1 MTDPHNKIIDPHLH
15 LFNLQKGNYTWL
27 KPQNPPFWP
36 DKHLINK
43 SFIEAD
49 LWLQQPNHLSGFV
62 HIEAGFDNQQPWRE
76 IDWLEQHC
84 TLPFKSVA
92 FADITTTNFGAH
104 VDQLK
109 QYKSLAGI
117 RHILDEQAE
126 QILRTT
132 LVHQHFALLS
142 DYELSFD
149 AQLSLTDSQAIQELV
164 TLANHH
170 KTLRIII
177 NHGGWP
183 PAANNLNK
191 QNIWKKNLQKLS
203 KCENIALKLSGWEM
217 LDRTWQPQQIA
228 MLIHHSIATL
238 GDNRVMLASNFPLC
252 LFSMSYS
259 DLWNTYAE
267 IPGLSAQSFE
277 KITYSNAANWYRIN
291 T

>member
-15 LFNLQKGNYTWL
+15 LFNLQKGNYAWL

-76 IDWLEQHC
+76 IDWLDQHC

-149 AQLSLTDSQAIQELV
+149 DLVRSIHGAPLFKKPEIGNNPFKPVDEIAPEKNNDLALDIFKVIVAQYERGENFTEDKVFPKHLNCS
-164 TLANHH
+164 
-170 KTLRIII
+170 RIIYDI
-177 NHGGWP
+177 HLMKLIKEGLAILSHDYVSITEKGKQF
-183 PAANNLNK
+183 AAN
-191 QNIWKKNLQKLS
+191 Q
-203 KCENIALKLSGWEM
+203 
-217 LDRTWQPQQIA
+217 
-228 MLIHHSIATL
+228 
-238 GDNRVMLASNFPLC
+238 
-252 LFSMSYS
+252 
-259 DLWNTYAE
+259 
-267 IPGLSAQSFE
+267 GLVS
-277 KITYSNAANWYRIN
+277 
-291 T
+291 